1 MDSKLLQYKMGLINR
16 LLSGMIFFLI
26 FWACSSSH
34 PYRFNNTLPFIQY
47 NDTLPIGVPKATQ
60 YQEFNN
66 SFDVIL
72 RKPVVDAF
80 EFSRIEPS
88 KDVNSMD
95 EVPASSWFTPRLG
108 YREITPDELLRGA
121 LKYGPPQPPIKIV
134 SGKFAGLTPGF
145 IAEDSRGITYLFK
158 FDPKNFPGIE
168 TTSALIVNRLF
179 WGFGYN
185 VPEDYFYYLSE
196 NDLFLDPN
204 SNLTKTNLDS
214 ILGRVSPTEYG
225 WYRCTVS
232 KFIEGV
238 LLGPFPATG
247 VRGDDPNDFIP
258 HEQRRIL
265 RALRVFG
272 AFTNYTDLRLD
283 NTLDVYVGKPGE
295 GYVKHYLVDFGRSL
309 GAFSVDENQLWEGSN
324 HLFSF
329 SDAAKNLITGGLIVQ
344 DWEKLKYTP
353 WKSVGVFESII
364 FRPEKWKESYPF
376 APIQESQPGDNYWA
390 AKILGALTYE
400 QIEMLVMAANYLEE
414 EAALYVIKTLMERR
428 KKTVEYFLKQVSPI
442 EAYGIINGKLYLK
455 DMLRALVNEQS
466 EDTKYEIRFFNNRL
480 EKISE
485 KLYLSEQ
492 QTIFTL
498 EIPDNLFEKANGYLI
513 VNIKSVWGDQPAHRA
528 AQFHIR
534 SDNGEAPMLV
544 GVVH

>member
-1 MDSKLLQYKMGLINR
+1 VYRKLLIYKLKLIT
-16 LLSGMIFFLI
+16 LFLSGMICILMI
-26 FWACSSSH
+26 GACSSSQ
-34 PYRFNNTLPFIQY
+34 PYRFKNALPFIQY
-47 NDTLPIGVPKATQ
+47 NDTLPIDIPKATQ
-60 YQEFNN
+60 YQGFNN
-66 SFDVIL
+66 TFDVIL

-80 EFSRIEPS
+80 NFSRIEPS

-108 YREITPDELLRGA
+108 YREIAPDELLRGP
-121 LKYGPPQPPIKIV
+121 LEYGPPQPPIKIV

-158 FDPKNFPGIE
+158 FDPKEFPGIE

-196 NDLFLDPN
+196 KDLFVDPN

-214 ILGRVSPTEYG
+214 ILGRISPPEYG

-232 KFIEGV
+232 KFLEGI
-238 LLGPFPATG
+238 LLGPFAATG
-247 VRGDDPNDFIP
+247 VREDDPNDFIP

-283 NTLDVYVGKPGE
+283 NTLDVYFGEPGE
-295 GYVKHYLVDFGRSL
+295 GHVKHYLVDFGRSL

-329 SDAAKNLITGGLIVQ
+329 NDAAKNLVTGGLIVQ

-353 WKSVGVFESII
+353 WKSVGVFESTI

-376 APIQESQPGDNYWA
+376 APIQQSQPPDNYWA
-390 AKILGALTYE
+390 AKILGALTHE
-400 QIEMLVMAANYLEE
+400 QIEMLVMAANYPEE

-442 EAYGIINGKLYLK
+442 EAYGIINWKLYLK
-455 DMLRALVNEQS
+455 DMLKALISERG
-466 EDTKYEIRFFNNRL
+466 EDTKYEICFYNDRL
-480 EKISE
+480 EKIAE
-485 KLYLSEQ
+485 KMNLSQQ
-492 QTIFTL
+492 QTTFIL
-498 EIPDNLFEKANGYLI
+498 PIPQSLFEKADGYLI
-513 VNIKSVWGDQPAHRA
+513 VDVKSVWGGEPAPRS

-534 SDNGEAPMLV
+534 ADNRDAPVLV